1 MPSRFTLL
9 VLVLLATLAAG
20 LDPRD
25 YRFRNE
31 VVWSQDP
38 PGLRFGKYGRI
49 HSVDWIP
56 PSSVE
61 SLNRSGFSVEIVS
74 AATPNVP
81 RSFGEIASFHSG
93 SDRNQLIFGQWHE
106 ALIAMNG
113 DDYSHRRR
121 EPRAIAHRS
130 KYPPG
135 LVLWSITT
143 GPQGTRAYLN
153 GSLVDTQSKLRLQIP
168 SEPHPTRLVLGNS
181 ARANGSWPGT
191 VQGFALHP
199 GVLSRSQVSNHFQ
212 HWKSKGSLAGTTNT
226 TPVLLYLFNEQS
238 GLQIRDH
245 GTAGIPLTIP
255 SRLESLEPRV
265 LSSMPGAKDLNRG
278 LVQDILLNIF
288 GFCPFGFALA
298 RYVVQRLPHSVPR
311 IILVVLASA
320 LVSFLIELAQAW
332 MPSRDSS
339 FLDLLLNILGGFLGV
354 LGHHCVRATRD
365 TSPPRNG
372 LQGTMTRV

>member
-1 MPSRFTLL
+1 MTVSLPSRFTLL
-9 VLVLLATLAAG
+9 VLVLLVTLAAG

-25 YRFRNE
+25 YRFRND

-38 PGLRFGKYGRI
+38 PGLRFGKYGRV
-49 HSVDWIP
+49 HSSEWIP
-56 PSSVE
+56 ASSVE

-93 SDRNQLIFGQWHE
+93 SDRNQLIFGQWHD

-121 EPRAIAHRS
+121 EPRTTAHRS
-130 KYPPG
+130 KLPQG

-143 GPQGTRAYLN
+143 GPQGTRSYLN
-153 GSLVDTQSKLRLQIP
+153 GTLVDTQSKLRLQIP
-168 SEPHPTRLVLGNS
+168 SEPHATRLVLGNS

-191 VQGFALHP
+191 VQSFALHP

-212 HWKSKGSLAGTTNT
+212 HWKSQGSLAGITSTA
-226 TPVLLYLFNEQS
+226 PVLLYLFTEPS
-238 GLQIRDH
+238 GIQIPDH
-245 GTAGIPLTIP
+245 GSAGIPLTIP

-278 LVQDILLNIF
+278 LVQD
-288 GFCPFGFALA
+288 
-298 RYVVQRLPHSVPR
+298 Q
-311 IILVVLASA
+311 
-320 LVSFLIELAQAW
+320 
-332 MPSRDSS
+332 
-339 FLDLLLNILGGFLGV
+339 
-354 LGHHCVRATRD
+354 
-365 TSPPRNG
+365 
-372 LQGTMTRV
+372 